1 MSIPVQHTLLE
12 PLEIQHRGAL
22 SLERFFK
29 NHASTL
35 ELEPL
40 TPIADRTLTEPDL
53 HRPGL
58 ALAGF
63 TEVFSHHRVQLVGNT
78 EWCFL
83 DSLGPDRRRACI
95 ENLSQL
101 SSPLWIFSHG
111 NTPHPEIIETVQA
124 QGATV
129 ARTRL
134 PTLELAQRVSE
145 VLQEHFAPFATVH
158 ASLVDVFGIG
168 LLYVGKSGVGKS
180 EAVLDLVERGHRL
193 VADDVVYLT
202 RRGDAVIGTGN
213 ELLGQHME
221 IRGVG
226 IIDVAS
232 LFGIRAIRQSKRI
245 EMVVELRM
253 WAEGEAYERTGLN
266 TYTCNIMGVDVP
278 RTVIPLSPGKNIT
291 VIGEVIAMNTLL
303 KLNGKDPAQA
313 FNDRLIQLMNEK
325 RQERGRR
332 VARWE

>member
-1 MSIPVQHTLLE
+1 MR
-12 PLEIQHRGAL
+12 HRGVL
-22 SLERFFK
+22 PLRRLFQS
-29 NHASTL
+29 HAATL
-35 ELEPL
+35 GLDAQTEVFE
-40 TPIADRTLTEPDL
+40 TDITEPDL

-63 TEVFSHHRVQLVGNT
+63 TQVFSHKRVQLVGNT
-78 EWCFL
+78 EWCYL
-83 DSLGPDRRRACI
+83 DSLGSDQRRAVFQR
-95 ENLSQL
+95 LSATP
-101 SSPLWIFSHG
+101 SPLWIFTHG
-111 NTPHPEIIETVQA
+111 NPVHKEIVEEGAVQS
-124 QGATV
+124 ATI
-129 ARTRL
+129 ASSKR
-134 PTLELAQRVSE
+134 PTLEMMEHLGDI
-145 VLQEHFAPFATVH
+145 LQDHFAPFATVH
-158 ASLVDVFGIG
+158 ASLVDVYGIG

-202 RRGDAVIGTGN
+202 RRGNDVVGTGN

-245 EMVVELRM
+245 EMVVELRI
-253 WAEGEAYERTGLN
+253 WQEGDTYDRTGLS
-266 TYTCNIMGVDVP
+266 TYTCNLMGVDVP
-278 RTVIPLSPGKNIT
+278 RTIIPLSPGKNIT

-303 KLNGKDPAQA
+303 KLNGKDPART
-313 FNDRLIQLMNEK
+313 FNERLIQLMNEK
-325 RQERGRR
+325 REERARR

>member
-1 MSIPVQHTLLE
+1 VR
-12 PLEIQHRGAL
+12 HRGVL
-22 SLERFFK
+22 PLRRLFQS
-29 NHASTL
+29 HAATL
-35 ELEPL
+35 GLDAQTEVFE
-40 TPIADRTLTEPDL
+40 TDITEPDL

-63 TEVFSHHRVQLVGNT
+63 TQVFSHKRVQLVGNT
-78 EWCFL
+78 EWCYL
-83 DSLGPDRRRACI
+83 DSLGSDQRRAVFQR
-95 ENLSQL
+95 LAATP
-101 SSPLWIFSHG
+101 SPLWIFTHG
-111 NTPHPEIIETVQA
+111 NPVHKEIVEEGTA
-124 QGATV
+124 QSATV
-129 ARTRL
+129 ASTKR
-134 PTLELAQRVSE
+134 PTLEVMEQLGDI
-145 VLQEHFAPFATVH
+145 LQDHFAPFATVH
-158 ASLVDVFGIG
+158 ASLVDVYGIG

-202 RRGDAVIGTGN
+202 RRGNDVVGTGN

-245 EMVVELRM
+245 EMVVELRI
-253 WAEGEAYERTGLN
+253 WQEGDTYDRTGLS
-266 TYTCNIMGVDVP
+266 TYTCNLMGVDVP
-278 RTVIPLSPGKNIT
+278 RTIIPLSPGKNIT

-303 KLNGKDPAQA
+303 KLNGKDPART
-313 FNDRLIQLMNEK
+313 FNERLIQLMNEK
-325 RQERGRR
+325 REERARR

>member
-12 PLEIQHRGAL
+12 PIEIQHRGAL
-22 SLERFFK
+22 SLERFFQ
-29 NHASTL
+29 NHAKTL
-35 ELEPL
+35 DLSPL
-40 TPIADRTLTEPDL
+40 TPITDRVITEPDL

-83 DSLGPDRRRACI
+83 DALGSEGRRTAMGKI
-95 ENLSQL
+95 ANLV
-101 SSPLWIFSHG
+101 SPLWIFTHG
-111 NTPHPEIIETVQA
+111 NQPHPEILEAVQA
-124 QGATV
+124 QGAVV
-129 ARTRL
+129 ARSPL
-134 PTLELAQRVSE
+134 PTLELAQRLTDA
-145 VLQEHFAPFATVH
+145 LQEHFAPFATIH

-168 LLYVGKSGVGKS
+168 LLYVGRSGVGKS

-202 RRGDAVIGTGN
+202 RRGSDVIGTGN

-245 EMVVELRM
+245 EMVVELRL
-253 WAEGEAYERTGLN
+253 WEQGEAYERTGLN

-325 RQERGRR
+325 RVERGRR

>member
-12 PLEIQHRGAL
+12 PIEIQHRGAL
-22 SLERFFK
+22 SLEKFFQL
-29 NHASTL
+29 HAKTL
-35 ELEPL
+35 ELEAM
-40 TPIADRTLTEPDL
+40 TPVTDRVLSEPDL

-78 EWCFL
+78 EWCYL
-83 DSLGPDRRRACI
+83 DSLGSERRRESMA
-95 ENLSQL
+95 NLAPL
-101 SSPLWIFSHG
+101 ASPLWIFTHG
-111 NTPHPEIIETVQA
+111 NMPHPEILESVRE
-124 QGATV
+124 QGAVV
-129 ARTRL
+129 ARSPL
-134 PTLELAQRVSE
+134 PTLELAQRLSE
-145 VLQEHFAPFATVH
+145 ILQEHFAPFATVH

-202 RRGDAVIGTGN
+202 RRGTDVIGTGN

-245 EMVVELRM
+245 EMVVELRL
-253 WAEGEAYERTGLN
+253 WEEGELYERTGLN
-266 TYTCNIMGVDVP
+266 TYSCNIMGVDVP

-325 RQERGRR
+325 RVERGRR

>member
-1 MSIPVQHTLLE
+1 VR
-12 PLEIQHRGAL
+12 HRGVL
-22 SLERFFK
+22 PLRRLFQS
-29 NHASTL
+29 HAATL
-35 ELEPL
+35 GLDAQTEVFE
-40 TPIADRTLTEPDL
+40 TDITEPDL

-63 TEVFSHHRVQLVGNT
+63 TQVFSHKRVQLVGNT
-78 EWCFL
+78 EWCYL
-83 DSLGPDRRRACI
+83 DSLGSDQRRAVFQR
-95 ENLSQL
+95 LAATP
-101 SSPLWIFSHG
+101 SPLWIFTHG
-111 NTPHPEIIETVQA
+111 NPVHKEIVEEGIVQS
-124 QGATV
+124 ATI
-129 ARTRL
+129 ASSKR
-134 PTLELAQRVSE
+134 PTLEMMEHLGDI
-145 VLQEHFAPFATVH
+145 LQDHFAPFATVH
-158 ASLVDVFGIG
+158 ASLVDVYGIG

-202 RRGDAVIGTGN
+202 RRGNDVVGTGN

-245 EMVVELRM
+245 EMVVELRI
-253 WAEGEAYERTGLN
+253 WQEGDTYDRTGLS
-266 TYTCNIMGVDVP
+266 TYTCNLMGVDVP
-278 RTVIPLSPGKNIT
+278 RTIIPLSPGKNIT

-303 KLNGKDPAQA
+303 KLNGKDPART
-313 FNDRLIQLMNEK
+313 FNERLIQLMNEK
-325 RQERGRR
+325 REERARR

>member
-22 SLERFFK
+22 PLDRFFQK
-29 NHASTL
+29 HAKL
-35 ELEPL
+35 LGLEPL
-40 TPIADRTLTEPDL
+40 TPVTGRTITEPDL

-63 TEVFSHHRVQLVGNT
+63 VDVFSHKRVQVVGNT
-78 EWCFL
+78 EWCYL
-83 DSLGPDRRRACI
+83 DSLNTDQRRASM
-95 ENLSQL
+95 EKLREL
-101 SSPLWIFSHG
+101 PSPLWIFTHG
-111 NTPHPEIIETVQA
+111 NTPHSEIVEA
-124 QGATV
+124 AEKQGAVV
-129 ARTRL
+129 ARTSL
-134 PTLELAQRVSE
+134 PTLDVMQKLSD
-145 VLQEHFAPFATVH
+145 VLLEHFSPYATVH

-193 VADDVVYLT
+193 VADDVVYLA
-202 RRGDAVIGTGN
+202 RRGDDIIGTGN

-245 EMVVELRM
+245 EMVVELRL
-253 WAEGEAYERTGLN
+253 WEEGEAYERTGLN
-266 TYTCNIMGVDVP
+266 TYTCNIMGVDIP

-325 RQERGRR
+325 REERGRR

>member
-1 MSIPVQHTLLE
+1 MRRLFQTHAA
-12 PLEIQHRGAL
+12 AL
-22 SLERFFK
+22 GVEAKTEVFESD
-29 NHASTL
+29 
-35 ELEPL
+35 
-40 TPIADRTLTEPDL
+40 ITEPDL

-63 TEVFSHHRVQLVGNT
+63 TQVFSHKRVQVVGNT
-78 EWCFL
+78 EWCYL
-83 DSLGPDRRRACI
+83 DSLGSDQRREVFRR
-95 ENLSQL
+95 LSATP
-101 SSPLWIFSHG
+101 SPLWIFTHG
-111 NTPHPEIIETVQA
+111 NPVHPEIIEECSA
-124 QGATV
+124 QHATI
-129 ARTRL
+129 ASTSR
-134 PTLELAQRVSE
+134 PTLELQE
-145 VLQEHFAPFATVH
+145 HLGDILQDHFAPFSTVH
-158 ASLVDVFGIG
+158 ASLVDVCGIG

-202 RRGDAVIGTGN
+202 KRGNDVIGTGN

-245 EMVVELRM
+245 EMVVELRI
-253 WAEGEAYERTGLN
+253 WQEGDSYDRTGLS
-266 TYTCNIMGVDVP
+266 TYTCSLMGVDVP
-278 RTVIPLSPGKNIT
+278 RTIIPLSPGKNIT

-303 KLNGKDPAQA
+303 KLNGKDPART
-313 FNDRLIQLMNEK
+313 FNERLIQLMNEK
-325 RQERGRR
+325 REERARR

>member
-1 MSIPVQHTLLE
+1 MGRLFQSHAQSLGLE
-12 PLEIQHRGAL
+12 ARTTIFE
-22 SLERFFK
+22 
-29 NHASTL
+29 
-35 ELEPL
+35 
-40 TPIADRTLTEPDL
+40 ADITEPDL

-63 TEVFSHHRVQLVGNT
+63 TNVFSHKRVQLVGNT
-78 EWCFL
+78 EWCYL
-83 DSLGPDRRRACI
+83 DSLSPDGRRESFRR
-95 ENLSQL
+95 LS
-101 SSPLWIFSHG
+101 STPSPLWIFTHG
-111 NTPHPEIIETVQA
+111 NPVQAEIIEEAQA

-129 ARTRL
+129 ASCQR
-134 PTLELAQRVSE
+134 PTLEVIEHLGE
-145 VLQEHFAPFATVH
+145 VLQDHFAPFATVH
-158 ASLVDVFGIG
+158 ASLVDVYGIG

-202 RRGDAVIGTGN
+202 KRGNAVIGTGN

-245 EMVVELRM
+245 EMVVELRI
-253 WAEGEAYERTGLN
+253 WQEGDTYDRTGLS
-266 TYTCNIMGVDVP
+266 TYTCNLMGVEVP
-278 RTVIPLSPGKNIT
+278 RTIIPLSPGKNIT

-303 KLNGKDPAQA
+303 KLNGKDPART
-313 FNDRLIQLMNEK
+313 FNERLIQLMNEK
-325 RQERGRR
+325 REERARR

>member
-1 MSIPVQHTLLE
+1 MSTPLQHTLLE

-22 SLERFFK
+22 TLDRFFQK
-29 NHASTL
+29 HAKL
-35 ELEPL
+35 MELEAL
-40 TPIADRTLTEPDL
+40 TPVTGRAITEPDL

-63 TEVFSHHRVQLVGNT
+63 TEVFSNNRVQVVGNT
-78 EWCFL
+78 EWCYL
-83 DSLGPDRRRACI
+83 DSLTSEQRRASM
-95 ENLSQL
+95 ERLREL
-101 SSPLWIFSHG
+101 PSPLWVFSHG
-111 NTPHPEIIETVQA
+111 NTPHPEIVEAIQA
-124 QGATV
+124 QGAVV
-129 ARTRL
+129 ARTPL
-134 PTLELAQRVSE
+134 PTLDVMQKLSE
-145 VLQEHFAPFATVH
+145 VFLEHFSPYATVH

-193 VADDVVYLT
+193 VADDVVYLA
-202 RRGDAVIGTGN
+202 RRGDDIIGTGN

-245 EMVVELRM
+245 EMVVELKL
-253 WAEGEAYERTGLN
+253 WEEGEAYERTGLN
-266 TYTCNIMGVDVP
+266 TYTCNIMGVDIP

-325 RQERGRR
+325 REERGRR

>member
-22 SLERFFK
+22 PLDRFFQK
-29 NHASTL
+29 HAKL
-35 ELEPL
+35 MELEAL
-40 TPIADRTLTEPDL
+40 TTLTGRTITEPDL

-63 TEVFSHHRVQLVGNT
+63 TEVFSNNRVQVVGNT
-78 EWCFL
+78 EWCYL
-83 DSLGPDRRRACI
+83 DSLSSDQRRACM
-95 ENLSQL
+95 ERLRDL
-101 SSPLWIFSHG
+101 PSPLWIFTHG
-111 NTPHPEIIETVQA
+111 NTAHPEIVEAVAA
-124 QGATV
+124 QGAVV
-129 ARTRL
+129 ARTPL
-134 PTLELAQRVSE
+134 PTLDVMQKLSE
-145 VLQEHFAPFATVH
+145 VLLEHFSPFATVH

-193 VADDVVYLT
+193 VADDVVYLA
-202 RRGDAVIGTGN
+202 RRGDDVIGTGN

-245 EMVVELRM
+245 EMVVELKI
-253 WAEGEAYERTGLN
+253 WEEGEAYERTGLN
-266 TYTCNIMGVDVP
+266 TYTCNIMGVDIP

-325 RQERGRR
+325 REERGRR